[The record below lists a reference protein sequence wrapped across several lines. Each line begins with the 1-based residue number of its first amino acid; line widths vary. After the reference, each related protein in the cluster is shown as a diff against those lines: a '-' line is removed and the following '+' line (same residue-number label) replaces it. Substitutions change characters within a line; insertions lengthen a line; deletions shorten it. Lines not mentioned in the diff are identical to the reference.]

1 LTLNET
7 TTQRYRS
14 TKQRAAVLV
23 AVERVH
29 THPTAEEVYR
39 LVRKKIRNVSLAT
52 VYRNLHLLAEEGKI
66 REVQFKGDSIRYDGM
81 LEAHEH
87 FYCTSCGTV
96 EDLPS
101 KLPATALSNLANKL
115 GVTIERY
122 ALDYYGLCKKCK
134 SRKP

>member
-1 LTLNET
+1 ML
-7 TTQRYRS
+7 R
-14 TKQRAAVLV
+14 
-23 AVERVH
+23 AVESVH
-29 THPTAEEVYR
+29 SHPSAEQVFHI
-39 LVRKKIRNVSLAT
+39 VRRSNPRISLAT
-52 VYRNLHLLAEEGKI
+52 VYRNLHFLAEEGKI
-66 REVQFKGDSIRYDGM
+66 REVQFKGDVIRYDGM

-87 FYCTSCGTV
+87 FYCTSCGMV

-101 KLPATALSNLANKL
+101 NLPTTKLKHLAGKL